1 MGDPLFSR
9 ATWLNSLHMSTLTVA
24 CLGERGIDAAS
35 LLEGS
40 GITEDDLRALQRLIN
55 PGQEQQVFAN
65 ALRLAD
71 TPALGLELGQRTRI
85 SAYGLLGYALLSAPT
100 LGEALRIG
108 LGYPVLLGT
117 YFHLRLV
124 EEGDL
129 AWLLASGYGERE
141 ALKPFNTEL
150 CLGSLRVICADLL
163 GQPLPVAAL
172 ELDYPEPPGA
182 APLYRQAFDRAPRF
196 GRARSGF
203 GFPREWLERPLP
215 LADPVTHREMLEQC
229 RRQNAE
235 FATRRAWLERVR
247 EQLAQRL
254 ASPPGLEELARA
266 MNCSAR
272 SLRRHLA
279 QQQTSYQQ
287 LLDDLRFARAKE
299 LLQQGELP
307 IYRIAEELGF
317 SETASLRHAF
327 QRWSGQPPSQFRG

>member
-1 MGDPLFSR
+1 
-9 ATWLNSLHMSTLTVA
+9 
-24 CLGERGIDAAS
+24 
-35 LLEGS
+35 
-40 GITEDDLRALQRLIN
+40 
-55 PGQEQQVFAN
+55 
-65 ALRLAD
+65 
-71 TPALGLELGQRTRI
+71 
-85 SAYGLLGYALLSAPT
+85 
-100 LGEALRIG
+100 
-108 LGYPVLLGT
+108 
-117 YFHLRLV
+117 
-124 EEGDL
+124 
-129 AWLLASGYGERE
+129 
-141 ALKPFNTEL
+141 
-150 CLGSLRVICADLL
+150 
-163 GQPLPVAAL
+163 
-172 ELDYPEPPGA
+172 
-182 APLYRQAFDRAPRF
+182 
-196 GRARSGF
+196 
-203 GFPREWLERPLP
+203 
-215 LADPVTHREMLEQC
+215 MLEQC

-327 QRWSGQPPSQFRG
+327 QRWSGQPPASSAAEPRRRPTRGGWRFSHPPWSPNRVEPTRNAWVGRAVLRFSPPLPFPAAHIGCVRIVFSGPLRGVTYGRVRSRNPVILANAGIQ